1 MKLAS
6 SLCILG
12 LASIE
17 SVYAFKDAAPIFMKL
32 SQDLQQKPLSYVT
45 HFKDDLSNTIN
56 SLYANICN
64 SNNNNDNNNNNN
76 NLIVLQIP
84 GLKKEDFGSS
94 SASNLKNYIS
104 QNINDVIYSPHV
116 HYEKDEILLINN
128 ELLLNNN
135 ERCNINIQKIE
146 DLSDN
151 SWINE
156 NENSNK
162 VTVFQL
168 PSIDVADR
176 ESAISELDSFFNKI
190 WISSTQELSN
200 VIIQGL
206 PTFEE
211 RKHKSLLKKASKWLN
226 PNEKR
231 ESGEDEEKEQ
241 SYAQVEAEL
250 KSAFEEI
257 NEMIGDEVVTMY
269 NDEIPSSQVK
279 KTDTSSTAANGGSLF
294 DNYGFFSTGIWM
306 GTIVSLLLVFVFSV
320 SLSWISS
327 LNISYKSF
335 DKPINLQKKTQ

>member
-1 MKLAS
+1 MKLTS
-6 SLCILG
+6 SFCILG

-56 SLYANICN
+56 SLYGNICN
-64 SNNNNDNNNNNN
+64 NNNNDNND
-76 NLIVLQIP
+76 LIVLQIP

-94 SASNLKNYIS
+94 SALNLKSYIS
-104 QNINDVIYSPHV
+104 QNINDMIYSPHV
-116 HYEKDEILLINN
+116 HYEQDEILLINN

-135 ERCNINIQKIE
+135 ENCNIKIQKIE

-151 SWINE
+151 SWINN
-156 NENSNK
+156 NENSNNK
-162 VTVFQL
+162 VTVLQL

-176 ESAISELDSFFNKI
+176 ESAISKLDSFFNKI
-190 WISSTQELSN
+190 WISSTEELSN

-231 ESGEDEEKEQ
+231 ESSEEEDDEEE

-269 NDEIPSSQVK
+269 NDEVPSSQVK
-279 KTDTSSTAANGGSLF
+279 KADSSSTATNGGSLL

-306 GTIVSLLLVFVFSV
+306 GTIVSLLLVFIFSV

-335 DKPINLQKKTQ
+335 DKPMNLQKKTQ